1 MVTVDDRA
9 FAPAACIILQSLR
22 NFPRVVRRHTVYHS
36 TEQLRQQQI
45 TVQRRVNHVKGH
57 KVALH
62 ADLGTCGSDEARL
75 VRVVMIDVHDSLD
88 LLLNE
93 LREGDAHV
101 SRLIA
106 SETKPRQ
113 VITLDVDVWNSKPAL

>member
-1 MVTVDDRA
+1 M
-9 FAPAACIILQSLR
+9 
-22 NFPRVVRRHTVYHS
+22 YHR
-36 TEQLRQQQI
+36 TKQLRQQQI

-57 KVALH
+57 QVALH

-101 SRLIA
+101 PRFIA

-113 VITLDVDVWNSKPAL
+113 VITLDVDVWNSKPALRPQRCTEVRNRVQRRRRVR